1 MMIMSGPAQALT
13 TRIRPNGPA
22 SSKARNKT
30 KGAAMRHRPG
40 TAAHRIGRLAVTG
53 LALLSLAACTT
64 NSGTAVANVTDS
76 TAVLSGVPSDLLSF
90 YTQQVSWSDCGS
102 GFQCASVSVPMNYAD
117 PQERTLK
124 LAVIRQL
131 ATDQS
136 QLDGSLLV
144 NPGGPGGSGIQYLRG
159 GGVASTAVSAHY
171 NLVSFDPRGVGESD
185 PIECLS
191 DSQMDT
197 FLSEP
202 PDPSTPAEVQTV
214 VSQAQFLAQRCE
226 AKNAQLL
233 PYVGTADAARDMD
246 VLRAILGEP
255 KLNYLGKSY
264 GTYLGAVY
272 AQEFPQRV
280 GRVVLDGAMDPN
292 LTAMQLNL
300 TQAAAFDNELKQFAE
315 NCATQSDCPL
325 GTDPTTGI
333 AHLKTWVDGLD
344 AHPIPGDAT
353 RKLNEAYAITGIA
366 FAMYS
371 QTFWPDLKNALTS
384 AYAGNGAELLAM
396 ADAYNDRSNG
406 HFQDNSTEAN
416 YAVNCIDHP
425 DEATSV
431 AQIESDLPAYEKA
444 APFFGE
450 MVDWSGLP
458 CAYWG
463 APATGTPHKIA
474 AQGSGPIVVVGT
486 TRDPAT
492 PYTWAQSLATEL
504 SNGHLL
510 TMNGDGHTAYLRG
523 STCIDT
529 AIDNYY
535 LNGTVPQAGLVCQQ
549 GS

>member
-1 MMIMSGPAQALT
+1 
-13 TRIRPNGPA
+13 
-22 SSKARNKT
+22 
-30 KGAAMRHRPG
+30 MRHRPG
-40 TAAHRIGRLAVTG
+40 TAVHRFGRLAVAG
-53 LALLSLAACTT
+53 LAALSLAACTT
-64 NSGTAVANVTDS
+64 NSTSTATAHVTDS
-76 TAVLSGVPSDLLSF
+76 SAVLSGVPADLMPF
-90 YTQQVSWSDCGS
+90 YTQNISWSDCGG
-102 GFQCASVSVPMNYAD
+102 GFQCSHVNVPMDYAN
-117 PQERTLK
+117 PQVRTLS

-144 NPGGPGGSGIQYLRG
+144 NPGGPGGSGIAYLRG
-159 GGVASTAVSAHY
+159 GGVASAAVSAHY
-171 NLVSFDPRGVGESD
+171 NLVSFDPRGVGQSD
-185 PIECLS
+185 PVQCLS

-197 FLSEP
+197 FLSAP
-202 PDPSTPAEVQTV
+202 PDPDSPAEVQTV
-214 VSQAQFLAQRCE
+214 ISQAQFIAQQCE

-233 PYVGTADAARDMD
+233 PFVGTTNAARDMD
-246 VLRAILGEP
+246 VLRAVLGET

-272 AQEFPQRV
+272 AQEYPQRV
-280 GRVVLDGAMDPN
+280 GRVVLDGALDPN
-292 LTAMQLNL
+292 LTSMQLNL
-300 TQAAAFDNELKQFAE
+300 AQATAFDGELKQFAQ
-315 NCATQSDCPL
+315 NCASQSDCPL
-325 GTDPTTGI
+325 GTDPVAGL

-344 AHPIPGDAT
+344 ADPIPGDAT

-384 AYAGNGAELLAM
+384 AYAGNGAGLLSM

-416 YAVNCIDHP
+416 YAVNCVDHP

-431 AQIESDLPAYEKA
+431 AQIQADLPTYEKA

-463 APATGTPHKIA
+463 TPATGAPKKLA

-529 AIDNYY
+529 AIDKYF